1 MNIIGQQIVLIAVMF
16 DGSGIH
22 SVKQQSQ
29 PCKQQDNQKQSEK
42 LVPGQNAGT
51 AGAKT
56 IAASMVSNV

>member
-16 DGSGIH
+16 DGSGITVLNNNP
-22 SVKQQSQ
+22 SLANSRIIRNSPKSL
-29 PCKQQDNQKQSEK
+29 CRGRMRE
-42 LVPGQNAGT
+42 T